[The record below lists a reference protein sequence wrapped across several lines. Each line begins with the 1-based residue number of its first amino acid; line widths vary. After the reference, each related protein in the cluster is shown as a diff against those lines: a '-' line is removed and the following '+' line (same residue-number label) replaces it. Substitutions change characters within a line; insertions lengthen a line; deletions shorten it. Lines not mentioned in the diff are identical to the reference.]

1 MKAEVAH
8 TFWTKKKRFL
18 SLNQL
23 SNDFSAYLSF
33 WSVIQAKYLDAN
45 RAAVAE
51 ELRKMKAEAAAA
63 DRARA
68 AAVAAESS
76 ARAGREEAKTQA
88 ERILAGTFGLQLLPG
103 NLLVLVSTKF
113 V

>member
-1 MKAEVAH
+1 M
-8 TFWTKKKRFL
+8 
-18 SLNQL
+18 
-23 SNDFSAYLSF
+23 
-33 WSVIQAKYLDAN
+33 IQAKFLDAN

-88 ERILAGTFGLQLLPG
+88 ERILAGRFGLTYLKLSSFWNDRVCEG
-103 NLLVLVSTKF
+103 LEMAGRG
-113 V
+113 